1 MKDKKMK
8 DLTDEELSQKIP
20 DIKKQLN
27 ELTDEFHSR
36 ASIRLE
42 IAEAEYAEAKD
53 RLRTAIQ
60 ETDPVE
66 KFGTSK
72 GEYKTRV
79 DGLFMSNHR
88 PFFWS
93 YNRKLN

>member
-1 MKDKKMK
+1 MP
-8 DLTDEELSQKIP
+8 EEINNKLSYAFGVPFVFFIN
-20 DIKKQLN
+20 N
-27 ELTDEFHSR
+27 ELTEEFHSR

-72 GEYKTRV
+72 GEYKSRV